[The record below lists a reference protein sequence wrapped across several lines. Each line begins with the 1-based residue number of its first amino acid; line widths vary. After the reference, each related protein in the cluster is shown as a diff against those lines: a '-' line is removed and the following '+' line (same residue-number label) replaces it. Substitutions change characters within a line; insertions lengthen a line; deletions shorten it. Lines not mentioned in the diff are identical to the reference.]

1 MLRNNKKSPVR
12 AAANGRRGTILP
24 GQTSA
29 RRRGSRFSQKKIRRR
44 SIVIAD
50 GAYAVGSVILR
61 ETSCSSFLCLQFF
74 PLYFNFLFYVP
85 ERLCDSAFRFFWF
98 FDLIYPYFFDT
109 LRSYRF
115 FFFSFFVFRFPFIF
129 KERF

>member
-1 MLRNNKKSPVR
+1 MLRINKKNPAGPVQT
-12 AAANGRRGTILP
+12 AAANRLCSGKP
-24 GQTSA
+24 GAAA
-29 RRRGSRFSQKKIRRR
+29 RISFRHKKIRRR

-98 FDLIYPYFFDT
+98 F
-109 LRSYRF
+109 
-115 FFFSFFVFRFPFIF
+115 
-129 KERF
+129 